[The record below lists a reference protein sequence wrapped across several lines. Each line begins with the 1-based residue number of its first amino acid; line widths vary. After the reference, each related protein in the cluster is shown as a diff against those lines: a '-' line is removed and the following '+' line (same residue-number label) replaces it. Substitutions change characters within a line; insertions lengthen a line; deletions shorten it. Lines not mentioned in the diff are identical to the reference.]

1 MAEVPTTLLI
11 NTVQA
16 DPVREYCREDIEVDG
31 LPERCNAPA
40 DFILWGKLFPS
51 QALGPRC
58 YDHAV
63 KHLSH
68 GAMSRVDQHAVLDL
82 RGLYRA
88 R

>member
-1 MAEVPTTLLI
+1 MADTTLLI

-16 DPVREYCREDIEVDG
+16 DPVREYCREDIEIDG

-40 DFILWGKLFPS
+40 DFILWGKLFPA

-58 YDHAV
+58 YDHAADHV
-63 KHLSH
+63 GHRGL
-68 GAMSRVDQHAVLDL
+68 GDPAWAILDL